1 MSRNEESLQSAG
13 ASACVEIG
21 AAILHSAC
29 VIGVRVSIDD
39 VMLRFC
45 LLQHLRE
52 SCQAVIIETH
62 HLIHPPEAPQSDPHS
77 LPSQHQDRLDELA
90 PAGSPEECLPFK
102 HKAKYFGFTIDDTDR
117 HKKHD
122 VGNTNWLKVLYHS
135 ILKVEFHDEDGQ
147 PELAWHHYVV
157 DFPVS
162 VDECHLGEEIFCQIE
177 NGYYYTGLGFN
188 IQPAGIAVS
197 SAYLD
202 KHTPKAAAEKWS
214 TAEQWREEGPDWNH
228 QLEHEVTVNMPKYTA
243 EQKEKVLA
251 KKAAKEK
258 KQNNPPR

>member
-1 MSRNEESLQSAG
+1 VARIYVVVSMSRNEESLQSAG

-45 LLQHLRE
+45 LLHHLRE
-52 SCQAVIIETH
+52 LCQAVIIETH
-62 HLIHPPEAPQSDPHS
+62 HLIYPPEAPQSDPHS

-90 PAGSPEECLPFK
+90 PAGSPEESLPFK

-177 NGYYYTGLGFN
+177 NGYYYTGL
-188 IQPAGIAVS
+188 
-197 SAYLD
+197 
-202 KHTPKAAAEKWS
+202 
-214 TAEQWREEGPDWNH
+214 
-228 QLEHEVTVNMPKYTA
+228 
-243 EQKEKVLA
+243 
-251 KKAAKEK
+251 
-258 KQNNPPR
+258 